1 MLQADRRRE
10 TYELIERSGSASVTH
25 LSRELDVSL
34 QTVRRDL
41 EALEEEGLIER
52 VHGGAV
58 VVGYGG
64 ATGGA
69 APAAVEGAALERGTA
84 HADEKRRIGAAAAAL
99 VEPGSTIFLSG
110 GTTTEQVVPHL
121 PEHARLTV
129 VTNAVNAA
137 YALGRRPG
145 IETIVLGGYLRHSEG
160 TLLGPMAEEALGS
173 FRIDQALYGCY
184 GLDPDDG
191 LSGASLVE
199 AAMDRVVLNA
209 VGRLIVLADSSKF
222 AQRGPVR
229 LAGVER
235 IATLVTD
242 RDAPE
247 EGVRRL
253 KQHGVEVTVV

>member
-10 TYELIERSGSASVTH
+10 TYELIERSGSASVAD
-25 LSRELDVSL
+25 LSRELDVSV

-58 VVGYGG
+58 VLGNGG

-69 APAAVEGAALERGTA
+69 TPVEGAASERGPA
-84 HADEKRRIGAAAAAL
+84 HAEEKRRIGAAAAAL
-99 VEPGSTIFLSG
+99 VKPGSTVFLSG
-110 GTTTEQVVPHL
+110 GTTTEQVVAHL
-121 PEHARLTV
+121 PEHARITV
-129 VTNAVNAA
+129 VTNAVNVA
-137 YALGRRPG
+137 YALGRKPG

-160 TLLGPMAEEALGS
+160 TLLGPMAEEAIRS

-199 AAMDRVVLNA
+199 AAMDRVVLDA
-209 VGRLIVLADSSKF
+209 VGRVIVLADSSKF

-229 LAGVER
+229 LAGIER
-235 IATLVTD
+235 IGTLVTD

-253 KQHGVEVTVV
+253 KQHGVEVTVA

>member
-1 MLQADRRRE
+1 MLRADRRRE
-10 TYELIERSGSASVTH
+10 TYELIERTGSASVAA
-25 LSRELDVSL
+25 LSRELDVSV

-58 VVGYGG
+58 VVGGLS
-64 ATGGA
+64 ARTGL
-69 APAAVEGAALERGTA
+69 AVEGAALERGGA

-99 VEPGSTIFLSG
+99 VQPNSTIFLSG

-121 PEHARLTV
+121 PEHMRLTV
-129 VTNAVNAA
+129 VTNAVNIA
-137 YALGRRPG
+137 YALSRRPR

-160 TLLGPMAEEALGS
+160 TLLGPMAEEAIGS

-184 GLDPDDG
+184 GIDPDDG

-199 AAMDRVVLNA
+199 AAMDRVVLGA
-209 VGRLIVLADSSKF
+209 VGPLVVLADSSKF

-229 LAGVER
+229 LADTGR
-235 IATLVTD
+235 IGTLITD
-242 RDAPE
+242 RGAPE
-247 EGVRRL
+247 DAVRRL
-253 KQHGVEVTVV
+253 REQGVEVTVT